1 VLVLGPGHGDI
12 VAGLHRQCFAND
24 DEQAWT
30 AAFFESMMAVPGTL
44 GFVIAEAA
52 RHDRAAPRPV
62 GVVVVRC
69 TVDECEV
76 LTVGVV
82 PLARRRGHARRLIT
96 LSAAAAVEHGCTTM
110 LLEVA
115 VDNAGARAM
124 YDALGFTVAGR
135 RRGYYRRVTGSVEAT
150 RASTT
155 RVDALVMVRM
165 LP

>member
-1 VLVLGPGHGDI
+1 
-12 VAGLHRQCFAND
+12 
-24 DEQAWT
+24 
-30 AAFFESMMAVPGTL
+30 
-44 GFVIAEAA
+44 
-52 RHDRAAPRPV
+52 
-62 GVVVVRC
+62 
-69 TVDECEV
+69 
-76 LTVGVV
+76 
-82 PLARRRGHARRLIT
+82 
-96 LSAAAAVEHGCTTM
+96 M